1 LFLLTEIN
9 DKFTTFFSSIQLK
22 LYEISMIS
30 KLNFVEKLPEVYR
43 KQDLWEILCVN
54 LYKIQAFVESAIIL
68 QYIEKNSLSNFL
80 FIIEKINILPQIYI
94 EYLIDVFFIEKLV
107 ENFFLLGQSADII
120 ERLVIICILYDKLKV
135 FMID

>member
-1 LFLLTEIN
+1 MFLLTEIN

>member
-1 LFLLTEIN
+1 MTEIN